1 MESGELF
8 QMRPMHRRRKAVPL
22 DILWGS
28 PPCLQLP
35 EDMDVP
41 EVLHRISQLHATD
54 RVTTLDV
61 HA

>member
-22 DILWGS
+22 DILRGS

-41 EVLHRISQLHATD
+41 EVLHHTSQLHATD
-54 RVTTLDV
+54 
-61 HA
+61 